1 MFLIMNYEQKY
12 KELVGKIEKA
22 YLFAQTDSTKAVLED
37 ICPELA
43 GSEDE
48 RIRKEI
54 IAFLKENLETGGRAD
69 ETWSISGLE
78 RWITWLE
85 KQGEKTN
92 PYSGIS
98 FEYNGHTWGMC
109 ARDNGVDILLDK
121 QLFTHLEK
129 QGEQNGFAKE
139 APASHALSFI
149 NYLDAHR
156 YEGKMCVSNEEC
168 EDIGDAFHN
177 AMWDKLHRY
186 YCKYIEK
193 QGEQKDPCEDCSH
206 PKLNCDNFPC
216 IEKKAFEQ
224 GKSVFDV
231 IKTEHEQ
238 NPTDKVE
245 PKFKVGDWIVDNRTG
260 VVHYIAKIKDTVD
273 GCYYVLGYDKGLLHI
288 DNESDYH
295 LWTIKDSKDG
305 DVLAVD
311 GRPFIYDGSKNSVT
325 VGAYCG
331 FNEENIFRRTYNSVI
346 NQNIVPATK
355 KQRDFLFQKMG
366 ELGYMWDSHDKMI
379 ICSTDT
385 ESK

>member
-1 MFLIMNYEQKY
+1 M
-12 KELVGKIEKA
+12 KELSIEEKA
-22 YLFAQTDSTKAVLED
+22 KAYDEVLERAKD
-37 ICPELA
+37 YQKVNGAAGSAVISEIFPELVENE
-43 GSEDE
+43 SKDE
-48 RIRKEI
+48 QLRKNCIHFLELQKSHHAATFEI
-54 IAFLKENLETGGRAD
+54 EECIA
-69 ETWSISGLE
+69 
-78 RWITWLE
+78 WLE

-92 PYSGIS
+92 PYSGT
-98 FEYNGHTWGMC
+98 FFNYNGHTWGMC

-129 QGEQNGFAKE
+129 
-139 APASHALSFI
+139 SS
-149 NYLDAHR
+149 
-156 YEGKMCVSNEEC
+156 
-168 EDIGDAFHN
+168 
-177 AMWDKLHRY
+177 
-186 YCKYIEK
+186 
-193 QGEQKDPCEDCSH
+193 EQKDPCEDCSN
-206 PKLNCDNFPC
+206 PKLNCSNFPC
-216 IEKKAFEQ
+216 IEKKAFDS
-224 GKSVFDV
+224 GKSVFEY

-238 NPTDKVE
+238 KPTDKVK

-260 VVHYIAKIKDTVD
+260 VVHYIAKIKGTVD
-273 GCYYVLGYDKGLLHI
+273 GCYYVLGYDKRLLHV

-355 KQRDFLFQKMG
+355 EQRDFLFQKMG
-366 ELGYMWDSHDKMI
+366 ELGYVWDSHDKMI